1 MNRVDFMKQLESLLQ
16 NIPQAEKEE
25 ALQYY
30 RDYFDDAGEENEQ
43 SVIEALGNPAKVAE
57 NIKKDLNL
65 NGYGYGYGDNG
76 YQYSPEPDRAM
87 AEYQQGTSQNATKE
101 NKMSGGMIALI
112 VILCIFASPLLLG
125 IGGALVGVLIGIMG
139 AGIGLIATWFSL
151 ILAFGAVTFALFVV
165 LMVLFIVGIM
175 CLFHVPLVGVVILGI
190 GLVCGGIGVLFM
202 MLTVAMA
209 GIATPAIIRS
219 IVNLFHRIF
228 DKKKLS

>member
-16 NIPQAEKEE
+16 SIPQAEREE

-87 AEYQQGTSQNATKE
+87 TEYRQATSQNATKE

-165 LMVLFIVGIM
+165 LVVLFIVGIM

-190 GLVCGGIGVLFM
+190 GLVCGGIGILFM

-209 GIATPAIIRS
+209 GIATPAIIRG

>member
-16 NIPQAEKEE
+16 SIPQAEREE

-76 YQYSPEPDRAM
+76 YQYSSEPDRAM
-87 AEYQQGTSQNATKE
+87 TEYQQGASQNTTKE
-101 NKMSGGMIALI
+101 NKLSGGMIALI

-139 AGIGLIATWFSL
+139 AAIGLIAAWFSL

-190 GLVCGGIGVLFM
+190 GLVCGGIGILFM

-209 GIATPAIIRS
+209 GIATPAIIRG